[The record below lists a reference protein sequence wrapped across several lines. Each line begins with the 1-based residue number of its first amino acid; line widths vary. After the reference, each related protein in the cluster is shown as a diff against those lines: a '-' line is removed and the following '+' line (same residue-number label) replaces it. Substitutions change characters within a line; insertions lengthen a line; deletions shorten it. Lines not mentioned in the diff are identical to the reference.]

1 MELFGYILRASYY
14 KLVDERSCEVNALP
28 IQTFG
33 DSSVVRIRLGEGW
46 QSGRTFRAAKKNKVF
61 LVWNNP
67 EAKLRLIHDGA
78 WITLQRIKL
87 PPHRGR

>member
-1 MELFGYILRASYY
+1 MELFGYTLRASYY
-14 KLVDERSCEVNALP
+14 KLDDEKSCEVNAFP

-33 DSSVVRIRLGEGW
+33 DSFVVRIRLGEGW
-46 QSGRTFRAAKKNKVF
+46 QPGRAFRVAEKNKVF

-78 WITLQRIKL
+78 WITLQQIKL
-87 PPHRGR
+87 PPHRRR